1 MSFLKRICPKEK
13 DVSDMVGSEKEVCS
27 EKGLFDPDPTIHL
40 SFDVCSLSY
49 RQGDHHAE
57 QDRGV
62 RAVEGHWE

>member
-1 MSFLKRICPKEK
+1 M
-13 DVSDMVGSEKEVCS
+13 SDMVGSEKEVCS